1 MPTSPPRLTRNVWA
15 TSVTSFLTDISS
27 EMLAN
32 VLPLFLANVVGVTTV
47 TIGLIEGVAE
57 SAASLLKLYSGW
69 LSDRLRARKW
79 LAVGGYGLSAVAK
92 PFFYFATTWEAV
104 AGVRWA
110 DRVGKGVRTAP
121 RDALL
126 ADSVSARRTGLAFG
140 VHRAADTAGAVL
152 GILGAVLVVHLVQGG
167 GLTLERRTFQAL
179 VLVSVIPA
187 FLAVLTLALFAR
199 DVPVGEARAP
209 ADAGGSPAGHG
220 SAISPPERASG
231 APREPH
237 PPSRRSR
244 RSIGDLGAPYLV
256 FVAVSALFYLGNSSD
271 AFLILRAQER
281 GLSVSQ
287 VLWVL
292 VGFNAVY
299 AVVSTPA
306 GALSDR
312 FSRRSVLAAGW
323 GAYAL
328 IYLGF
333 AVAGSG
339 ETVATAFVLYGV
351 YQGLAAGAAKALVA
365 DLVPSAHRGKAFGV
379 YHATLGLMNLPASL
393 IAGALWEGVGGWA
406 GFGAPAPFL
415 FGAATAGAATVL
427 LLTLPVLKPRPGA

>member
-1 MPTSPPRLTRNVWA
+1 MPESPPRLTRNVWA
-15 TSVTSFLTDISS
+15 TSATSFLTDISS

-79 LAVGGYGLSAVAK
+79 LAVAGYGLSAAAK
-92 PFFYFATTWEAV
+92 PFFYLATTWEAV
-104 AGVRWA
+104 AAVRWA

-140 VHRAADTAGAVL
+140 VHRAADTAGAVV
-152 GILGAVLVVHLVQGG
+152 GILGAVVVVHLAQGG
-167 GLTLERRTFQAL
+167 GLTLERHTFQTL
-179 VLVSVIPA
+179 VLVSVVPA

-199 DVPVGEARAP
+199 DVPVRAP
-209 ADAGGSPAGHG
+209 PAPLDRGEHAPSEP
-220 SAISPPERASG
+220 SAPSSG
-231 APREPH
+231 APAGTRAPVRRPRE
-237 PPSRRSR
+237 RL
-244 RSIGDLGAPYLV
+244 GDLGAPYLV

-312 FSRRSVLAAGW
+312 FSRRSVLATGW
-323 GAYAL
+323 GVYAL

-333 AVAGSG
+333 ALAGSG
-339 ETVATAFVLYGV
+339 ATVATAFVLYGV
-351 YQGLAAGAAKALVA
+351 YHGLAAGAAKALVA
-365 DLVPSAHRGKAFGV
+365 DFVPSAHRGKAFGI

-393 IAGALWEGVGGWA
+393 IAGALWQGVGAWH

-415 FGAATAGAATVL
+415 FGAATATAATAL
-427 LLTLPVLKPRPGA
+427 LLTLPVLKPEPRG